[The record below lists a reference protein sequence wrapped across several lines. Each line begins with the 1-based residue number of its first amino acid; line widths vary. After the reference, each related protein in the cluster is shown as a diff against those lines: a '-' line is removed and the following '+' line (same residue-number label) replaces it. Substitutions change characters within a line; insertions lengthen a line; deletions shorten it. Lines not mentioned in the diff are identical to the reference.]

1 MKFKCKACDKKF
13 FSHVVFTQ
21 HSCMKAYNKA
31 FPGDFFYLHSHL
43 LEKVQDTMTHEQLLQ
58 KYNNAKNSAKSA

>member
-1 MKFKCKACDKKF
+1 MKLKCKACDKKF
-13 FSHVVFTQ
+13 FCNVVFEQ
-21 HSCMKAYNKA
+21 HSCAKAYNKA
-31 FPGDFFYLHSHL
+31 FPGDVFYLHSRL

>member
-1 MKFKCKACDKKF
+1 
-13 FSHVVFTQ
+13 
-21 HSCMKAYNKA
+21 MKAYNKA
-31 FPGDFFYLHSHL
+31 FPGDFFYLHCRL